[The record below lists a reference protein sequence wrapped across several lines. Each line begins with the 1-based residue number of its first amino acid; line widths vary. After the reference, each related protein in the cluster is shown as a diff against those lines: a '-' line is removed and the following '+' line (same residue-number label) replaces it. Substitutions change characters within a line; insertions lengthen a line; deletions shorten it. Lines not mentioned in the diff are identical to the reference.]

1 MAKKNALLIDDYVP
15 LTNNEIIEIYVKNGL
30 IEECA
35 GYQFS
40 KCANERW
47 KLQYSGDMVNDLIL
61 VMANYPNDKLNNIHQ
76 NNHMNA
82 WLTRVLQN
90 NLMSNSSKFYT
101 QYLRFNLNTDEIN
114 WKSERDWKNEE
125 T

>member
-1 MAKKNALLIDDYVP
+1 MSKKNAPLIAEDYKP
-15 LTNNEIIEIYVKNGL
+15 LTNAQIIDIYVNNGL

-35 GYQFS
+35 SFQFS

-47 KLQYSGDMVNDLIL
+47 KLQYSGDMINDLIV
-61 VMANYPNDKLNNIHQ
+61 VMAEYPNDKLNNIHQ

-90 NLMSNSSKFYT
+90 NLMSNSSKFYNL
-101 QYLRFNLNTDEIN
+101 YLKFNLRTQDMD
-114 WKSERDWKNEE
+114 WKSERDWNE
-125 T
+125 